1 MAQADKSVLRRQ
13 AEQAYARWRACEAQM
28 PRDAAA
34 SEECAR
40 LRAEYEVA
48 DRAYLQ
54 ARTGSPPDGRPD
66 A

>member
-1 MAQADKSVLRRQ
+1 MAQANKEMLRRQ

-28 PRDAAA
+28 PRDAVAN
-34 SEECAR
+34 EECTR

-48 DRAYLQ
+48 DRAHLQ
-54 ARTGSPPDGRPD
+54 ARTASSPKGQPD